1 MPHLIEQSACGVD
14 IQGLRLG
21 DPTAVVEQAGDQ
33 FYPALVA
40 VEHTACI
47 VGDTGRFKV
56 HIGAQAVDLAERQ
69 IAEGTASAQ
78 VISHFLKLGTT
89 RERLEQEKLRNENKL
104 TEAKIESLASMQRV
118 EELYSKAMQAFGT
131 YSGQSSEE
139 YDD

>member
-1 MPHLIEQSACGVD
+1 MTTVRKPVEPSKRRAAPATSLEGRENQLI
-14 IQGLRLG
+14 
-21 DPTAVVEQAGDQ
+21 
-33 FYPALVA
+33 
-40 VEHTACI
+40 
-47 VGDTGRFKV
+47 
-56 HIGAQAVDLAERQ
+56 AQAVDLAERQ

-131 YSGQSSEE
+131 YSGQSPEE